1 MALRVDTHPYFSSH
15 WRNPRGRGLWAFTLH
30 RGGSYTEFMAHGTY
44 TEALRQ
50 AKAEAKQL
58 SCDTVAVQ
66 P

>member
-1 MALRVDTHPYFSSH
+1 MTICTNIEPYFASH
-15 WRNPRGRGLWAFTLH
+15 WRNPRGCGLWAFTLH
-30 RGGSYTEFMAHGTY
+30 RGGSYTEFMAHGSY

-58 SCDTVAVQ
+58 GCDTVAVQ